1 MGSEART
8 IYAEPGRAEM
18 ASEHSRTTTDHDE
31 IRKWAEE
38 RGGRPATVKG
48 TERGGE
54 QAGILR
60 INFPGSEAD
69 DSLEDIG
76 WDSFFKKFEESK
88 LAFVYQ
94 DETAEGQESRFGKF
108 VRR

>member
-1 MGSEART
+1 M
-8 IYAEPGRAEM
+8 AEGN
-18 ASEHSRTTTDHDE
+18 SRTTTDHEE
-31 IRKWAEE
+31 IRRWAEE

-54 QAGILR
+54 DAGILR
-60 INFPGSEAD
+60 INFPGTAAD
-69 DSLEDIG
+69 ESLEDID
-76 WDSFFKKFEESK
+76 WDTFFNKFDDSN

-94 DETAEGQESRFGKF
+94 DETAEGEESRFGKF

>member
-1 MGSEART
+1 
-8 IYAEPGRAEM
+8 M
-18 ASEHSRTTTDHDE
+18 ASEHSSRTTTDHDE

-38 RGGRPATVKG
+38 RGGHPATVKG
-48 TERGGE
+48 TERGDE
-54 QAGILR
+54 HAGILR

-76 WDSFFKKFEESK
+76 WDTFFKKFEQSN

-94 DETAEGQESRFGKF
+94 DETAEGEENRFGKF